1 MENGR
6 ERAARSVTRGQRD
19 VSMDGRVN
27 ERLFV
32 ISGVAFMQFFFSLK
46 GGRGERRLRSTGV
59 GRRGR
64 ATFLFYTRNSV

>member
-1 MENGR
+1 VENGK

-32 ISGVAFMQFFFSLK
+32 ISGVAFMQFFFFFE
-46 GGRGERRLRSTGV
+46 GRGERRLRATGV

>member
-1 MENGR
+1 MKGNGFRSQDVANRMRGGERER

-32 ISGVAFMQFFFSLK
+32 ISGVAFMQFFLREG
-46 GGRGERRLRSTGV
+46 GGRGG
-59 GRRGR
+59 
-64 ATFLFYTRNSV
+64 